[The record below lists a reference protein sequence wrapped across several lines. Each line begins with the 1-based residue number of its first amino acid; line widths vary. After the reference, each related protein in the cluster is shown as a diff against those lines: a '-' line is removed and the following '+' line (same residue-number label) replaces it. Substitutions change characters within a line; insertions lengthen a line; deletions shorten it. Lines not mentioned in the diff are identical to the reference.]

1 MLASL
6 PFYVRHLPA
15 RVADSAYWR
24 LCRPRQTEPRYDRL
38 FTNAVLRDA
47 PGMRMRLDPHDHMHG
62 IIAFTGV
69 YERQLSAMLR
79 ERGNRGG
86 LLVDVGAN
94 WGYFTLVWAAANPG
108 NRVLAIEASPRN
120 EAPLRDNVARN
131 GLGGRV
137 QVLAVAAGAAKGF
150 VEFDPGP
157 DGQTGWGGISA
168 KRDDGSVRIKAAPL
182 DELCAGEEKIAVLKI
197 DVEGAE
203 AIVLA
208 GARRL
213 LQERR
218 IGEVFL
224 ELNESRMAELG
235 IAPDEPRKI
244 LEACGYRCTPR
255 GSDLHAVIG

>member
-1 MLASL
+1 MFASL

-24 LCRPRQTEPRYDRL
+24 ICRPRQAEPRYDPL
-38 FTNAVLRDA
+38 FADAALRDA

-69 YERQLSAMLR
+69 YERQLSRMLA
-79 ERGNRGG
+79 ERGKKGG

-94 WGYFTLVWAAANPG
+94 WGYFTLVWAAANPA
-108 NRVLAIEASPRN
+108 NRVIAIEASPRN
-120 EAPLRDNVARN
+120 TAPLVENVARN
-131 GLGGRV
+131 GLAGRV
-137 QVLAVAAGAAKGF
+137 QVFPIAAGAAKGF

-168 KRDDGSVRIKAAPL
+168 KHSAGSVRIAAAPL

-235 IAPDEPRKI
+235 IALDEPRKI
-244 LEACGYRCTPR
+244 LEASGYRCTPR
-255 GSDLHAVIG
+255 GSDLHAVAG